1 MARKRGAD
9 VGGSAIQMWGVM
21 IHPKSPVRQFSDLE
35 GAMRNDSIP
44 IDDQV
49 RDLFLEHGFGWSRIR
64 FALGLSNQ
72 ELSFGDFLKLI
83 GAANSDEYWT
93 RLSSARIRVRN
104 KTGWQINRK
113 KAFERDGDRCA
124 VCGSTV
130 GLNVHHIDQFSASKN
145 SQLDNLVTLCRLH
158 HAAAHEQSNAFFFRE
173 LCGLAGESTENRYTE
188 RQLARVKRKAKRHL
202 LSAGVHYSD
211 RDVRNKAEA
220 NLLRFMT
227 EYKGYVD
234 SNFPVKIRIFKR
246 HGRRDDGSHCLY
258 LSLRVG
264 YKRPRTVRKRS
275 RKR

>member
-1 MARKRGAD
+1 MARKPGAD
-9 VGGSAIQMWGVM
+9 VDGFAIQMWGVM
-21 IHPKSPVRQFSDLE
+21 IHPKSPVHQFSDLE

-93 RLSSARIRVRN
+93 RLSTARIRVRN

-113 KAFERDGDRCA
+113 KASERDGGRCA

-145 SQLDNLVTLCRLH
+145 SQLDNLITLCQWH
-158 HAAAHEQSNAFFFRE
+158 HAAAHGNLYMFLFRE
-173 LCGLAGESTENRYTE
+173 FCLLAGEGNEVRYTNGDLRRVKQKARR
-188 RQLARVKRKAKRHL
+188 RQLSK
-202 LSAGVHYSD
+202 GVHFST
-211 RDVRNKAEA
+211 RAVSVRNRANRSLRRCMTDYKEYVNSGFPAE
-220 NLLRFMT
+220 
-227 EYKGYVD
+227 
-234 SNFPVKIRIFKR
+234 
-246 HGRRDDGSHCLY
+246 HRRDIQ
-258 LSLRVG
+258 
-264 YKRPRTVRKRS
+264 S
-275 RKR
+275 RKISEKGQ